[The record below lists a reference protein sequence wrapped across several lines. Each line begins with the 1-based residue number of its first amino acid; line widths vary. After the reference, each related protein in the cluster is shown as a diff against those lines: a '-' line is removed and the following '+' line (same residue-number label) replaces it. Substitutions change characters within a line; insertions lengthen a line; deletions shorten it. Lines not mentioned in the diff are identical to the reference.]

1 MEADYLFLLI
11 EDNMIDQLITSQL
24 LKRKLGVKEIII
36 VNNGKEGIEWLY
48 EHRKK
53 TTRPLV
59 VLLDIRMP
67 EMDGFEFL
75 SAYESVPEEVKK
87 DTQIIMLSST
97 LDSNDI
103 RRAKNNAYVK
113 ELLSKPLPV
122 KEFEK
127 LLSKAKNTNKRNHDR
142 E

>member
-1 MEADYLFLLI
+1 MKADYFFLLI
-11 EDNMIDQLITSQL
+11 EDNMIDQLITSRL
-24 LKRKLGVKEIII
+24 LKRKLGDKEVIIA
-36 VNNGKEGIEWLY
+36 NNGKEGIEWLL

-59 VLLDIRMP
+59 VILDIRMP

-103 RRAKNNAYVK
+103 LRAKNNAYVK
-113 ELLSKPLPV
+113 DLLSKPLPMQ
-122 KEFEK
+122 EFEE
-127 LLSKAKNTNKRNHDR
+127 LLSVVNNTNNRNHDR